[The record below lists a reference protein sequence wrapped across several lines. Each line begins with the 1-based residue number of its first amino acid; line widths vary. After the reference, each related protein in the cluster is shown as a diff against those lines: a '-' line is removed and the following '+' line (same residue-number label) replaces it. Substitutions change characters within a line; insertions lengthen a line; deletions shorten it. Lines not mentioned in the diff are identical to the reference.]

1 MTFRR
6 TAYTAVIL
14 IAVTL
19 YAGAAAACTTFIL
32 RDGERAVFGKNLD
45 WFAGAGLVIV
55 NQRGLAKEGMHT
67 GQGEPPRW
75 VSRYGSVTFNHA
87 GRELTTGGMNEAGL
101 VVECMW
107 LDNTRYPEPDERP
120 ALVEGQWIQ
129 YQLDNHATVG
139 EVIASDSLL
148 RITPTS
154 TPLHF
159 LILDGAG
166 DAAVVEFLEG
176 KMVSYTG
183 RHLNTEALTNNTY
196 KESMQCLMSH
206 GIAGD
211 NLSLRNFVDAATMVY
226 NFDGGEGDTLVD
238 YAFDILAEVA
248 TQVRPG
254 HFTRWSIVYDQANRR
269 VYFRTN
275 ESPAVKYIDFE
286 GLDFT
291 CGSRP
296 VAIDIHADLSGRVND
311 NMVYYTTELNR
322 DLVFET
328 FRDFAEHG
336 FMELP
341 DSVLID
347 ISEYPD
353 GFDCA
358 DE

>member
-1 MTFRR
+1 MKFKN
-6 TAYTAVIL
+6 TARAIL
-14 IAVTL
+14 ILVAASL
-19 YAGAAAACTTFIL
+19 YAGAASACTTFVL
-32 RDGERAVFGKNLD
+32 RDGDRTVFGKNLD

-55 NQRGLAKEGMHT
+55 NQRGLAKRGMHA

-75 VSRYGSVTFNHA
+75 VSEYGSVTFNHV
-87 GRELTTGGMNEAGL
+87 GKELATGGMNEAGL
-101 VVECMW
+101 IVESMW
-107 LDNTRYPEPDERP
+107 LDNTRYPEPDDRL

-139 EVIASDSLL
+139 EVVSSDSLL

-159 LILDGAG
+159 LMLDGAG

-183 RHLNTEALTNNTY
+183 SPLNTEALTNNTY

-211 NLSLRNFVDAATMVY
+211 NLSLRNFVDASTMVY

-238 YAFDILAEVA
+238 YAFNILEEVE

-254 HFTRWSIVYDQANRR
+254 HFTRWSIVYDLTNRR

-275 ESPAVKYIDFE
+275 ESPAIKYIDYE

-296 VAIDIHADLSGRVND
+296 VAIDIHAKASGRLNE
-311 NMVYYTTELNR
+311 NMVYYTTDLNR
-322 DLVFET
+322 ALVFET

-336 FMELP
+336 FMDLP
-341 DSVLID
+341 DSVLIYL
-347 ISEYPD
+347 SEYPD

-358 DE
+358 GE